1 MGVYMGIE
9 WNDDVVAADDRHGKP
24 TFAVGDRV
32 RVIKSGMRKG
42 GSKHGAGVGDID
54 VVTKAYSGHV
64 LCEEWSYNYDEIQ
77 HAFQPGDRIRLTR
90 TKGYY
95 AAGDRGTVTIT
106 SDESVGV
113 RMDVGVYGAHTWS
126 FPYDACEPARDEA
139 PAKPAGKEQP
149 CIVAKV
155 ELYEQAAFGSA
166 PTRQPLPSR
175 CPHVHDTAASAIA
188 EAERLARNNPGQ
200 QFDVYQRVT
209 GRVAEQHIEMKEA
222 A

>member
-1 MGVYMGIE
+1 MGSYMGIE
-9 WNDDVVAADDRHGKP
+9 WDDDRHDDDRHGKP

-42 GSKHGAGVGDID
+42 GSRHGADVGDVD

-77 HAFQPGDRIRLTR
+77 HVFKPGDRIRLTR

-113 RMDVGVYGAHTWS
+113 RMDVGVYGARAWS
-126 FPYDACEPARDEA
+126 FPYDACEPVRDEA
-139 PAKPAGKEQP
+139 PAKAAGKEQP
-149 CIVAKV
+149 CIVARAHV
-155 ELYEQAAFGSA
+155 GLV
-166 PTRQPLPSR
+166 PLGNGESYQLTPASR
-175 CPHVHDTAASAIA
+175 PHVHDTAASAIA

-209 GRVAEQHIEMKEA
+209 GRVAERHIEMREA

>member
-1 MGVYMGIE
+1 MGSYMGIE
-9 WNDDVVAADDRHGKP
+9 WDDDRHDDDRHGKP
-24 TFAVGDRV
+24 RFAVGDMV
-32 RVIKSGMRKG
+32 RVIKSGMCKG

-54 VVTKAYSGHV
+54 VVIKDHSDYVT
-64 LCEEWSYNYDEIQ
+64 CTDWSYNYDEIQ
-77 HAFQPGDRIRLTR
+77 HAFKPGDRIRLTR

-113 RMDVGVYGAHTWS
+113 RMDVGVYGAHDWS
-126 FPYDACEPARDEA
+126 FSYDACEPVRDEA

-149 CIVAKV
+149 CIVARASV
-155 ELYEQAAFGSA
+155 DLVPWGNGESY
-166 PTRQPLPSR
+166 QPIPASR
-175 CPHVHDTAASAIA
+175 PHVHDTAASAIA

>member
-1 MGVYMGIE
+1 MGSYMGIE
-9 WNDDVVAADDRHGKP
+9 WDDDTVAADDRHGDDRHGKP
-24 TFAVGDRV
+24 RFAVGDRV

-42 GSKHGAGVGDID
+42 GSRHGAVVGAID
-54 VVTKAYSGHV
+54 VVTKAYSDYAS
-64 LCEEWSYNYDEIQ
+64 CEGWSYNYDEIQ
-77 HAFQPGDRIRLTR
+77 HVFKPGDRVRLTR

-113 RMDVGVYGAHTWS
+113 RMDVGVYGAHDWS
-126 FPYDACEPARDEA
+126 FPYDACEPVRDEA
-139 PAKPAGKEQP
+139 PAKTAKEQP
-149 CIVAKV
+149 CILRRVGGVKPV
-155 ELYEQAAFGSA
+155 
-166 PTRQPLPSR
+166 TR
-175 CPHVHDTAASAIA
+175 PHVHDTAASAIA

>member
-1 MGVYMGIE
+1 MGSYMGIE
-9 WNDDVVAADDRHGKP
+9 WDDDVIAAEDRHGKP

-42 GSKHGAGVGDID
+42 GSRHGADVGDID
-54 VVTKAYSGHV
+54 VVTKAYSGFV
-64 LCEEWSYNYDEIQ
+64 LCEGWSYNYDEIQ
-77 HAFQPGDRIRLTR
+77 HAFKPGDRIRLTR

-113 RMDVGVYGAHTWS
+113 RMDVGVYGAHDWS

-139 PAKPAGKEQP
+139 PAKAVSKEQL
-149 CIVAKV
+149 CIVARAHV
-155 ELYEQAAFGSA
+155 GLVPWGNGESY
-166 PTRQPLPSR
+166 QPLPASR
-175 CPHVHDTAASAIA
+175 PHVHDTAASAIA

>member
-1 MGVYMGIE
+1 MGSYMGIA
-9 WNDDVVAADDRHGKP
+9 WDDDAPRKDAFKAPDIDRHGKP
-24 TFAVGDRV
+24 TFAVGDKV
-32 RVIKSGMRKG
+32 RVVKLGTDTD
-42 GSKHGAGVGDID
+42 GSKHEASIGDTDIIVEVWDTGVEG
-54 VVTKAYSGHV
+54 K
-64 LCEEWSYNYDEIQ
+64 EWFYFLHEIQ
-77 HAFQPGDRIRLTR
+77 HVFKPGDRIRLTR

-113 RMDVGVYGAHTWS
+113 RMDVGVYGAHDWS

-139 PAKPAGKEQP
+139 PAKVAAEQP
-149 CIVAKV
+149 CIVARA
-155 ELYEQAAFGSA
+155 ELNG
-166 PTRQPLPSR
+166 QPLPSWR
-175 CPHVHDTAASAIA
+175 PHVHNTAASAIA

>member
-9 WNDDVVAADDRHGKP
+9 WDDDDIVADDRHGKP
-24 TFAVGDRV
+24 TFAVGDKV
-32 RVIKSGMRKG
+32 RVVRDGTESDG
-42 GSKHGAGVGDID
+42 GGHLAKIGDID
-54 VVTKAYSGHV
+54 TIVDVSGT
-64 LCEEWSYNYDEIQ
+64 LIEGKEWCYLSHEIQ
-77 HAFQPGDRIRLTR
+77 HVFKPGDRVSLTR

-113 RMDVGVYGAHTWS
+113 RMDVGVYGAHHWS
-126 FPYDACEPARDEA
+126 FPYDACEPVRDEA
-139 PAKPAGKEQP
+139 PAKAAKEQP
-149 CIVAKV
+149 CIVARAHV
-155 ELYEQAAFGSA
+155 GLVPWGNGESY
-166 PTRQPLPSR
+166 QPLPASR
-175 CPHVHDTAASAIA
+175 PQVHDNAASAIA